1 MANEFY
7 ALMGRMR
14 YITRWGLMR
23 NTFSENIQEHSHQV
37 AVLAHALALI
47 RRDILHLP
55 TPEPDR
61 CAVAALFHDA
71 SEILTGDMPT
81 PIKYYNPGIREAYKA
96 VEQVA
101 EDKLLSM
108 LPEDL
113 RPAYEDALRP
123 ADPEIEQLVKA
134 ADKLSAHIKCIE
146 ELKAGNTEFRQAAA
160 QTAAAMDAMAL
171 PELDYFREHF
181 LPSYSLTLDELE

>member
-1 MANEFY
+1 MAERLLTLGWRGGLELLPALLANLEWREDRLRAAIDSGMY
-7 ALMGRMR
+7 A
-14 YITRWGLMR
+14 TD
-23 NTFSENIQEHSHQV
+23 V
-37 AVLAHALALI
+37 AVEA
-47 RRDILHLP
+47 
-55 TPEPDR
+55 
-61 CAVAALFHDA
+61 AVAGVPF
-71 SEILTGDMPT
+71 
-81 PIKYYNPGIREAYKA
+81 REAYKA

-181 LPSYSLTLDELE
+181 LPSYGLTLDEMD